1 MGIFR
6 LLTILLIAWLVYA
19 LYKRY
24 IKNKSLKRPTNK
36 RKNTEKVVKCEHCAT
51 HIPEHEAIVDKGRYY
66 CSEEHKR
73 LSNNQ

>member
-24 IKNKSLKRPTNK
+24 VKARSQNLTSKKSKNP
-36 RKNTEKVVKCEHCAT
+36 EKIVKCEHCAT
-51 HIPEHEAIVDKGRYY
+51 HIPEHEAIIDKERYY

-73 LSNNQ
+73 ISNNQ

>member
-6 LLTILLIAWLVYA
+6 LLTILLIAWLCYA

-24 IKNKSLKRPTNK
+24 IKNKSSKRPMK
-36 RKNTEKVVKCEHCAT
+36 KGKNPEKVVKCEHCAM
-51 HIPEHEAIVDKGRYY
+51 HIPEHEAILDKGRYY

-73 LSNNQ
+73 ISNKP

>member
-6 LLTILLIAWLVYA
+6 LLTILLVAWLVYA

-24 IKNKSLKRPTNK
+24 LKARSQNQSAKKIKNS
-36 RKNTEKVVKCEHCAT
+36 EKVVKCEHCKT
-51 HIPEHEAIVDKGRYY
+51 HVPEHEAIIDKGRYY

-73 LSNNQ
+73 ISNDQ

>member
-24 IKNKSLKRPTNK
+24 IKKKSKNLQP
-36 RKNTEKVVKCEHCAT
+36 RKNRKPEKIVKCEHCAT

-73 LSNNQ
+73 ISNQQ

>member
-6 LLTILLIAWLVYA
+6 LLTILLIIWLVYA

-24 IKNKSLKRPTNK
+24 SNNKSNTRPTK
-36 RKNTEKVVKCEHCAT
+36 KGKNPEKIVKCEYCAT
-51 HIPEHEAIVDKGRYY
+51 HIPEHEAIADKGRYY

-73 LSNNQ
+73 IGNKH